1 MNKSKSEQ
9 LLNFDDF
16 KAKLLKD
23 PEVKK
28 EYDRLQPEYAM
39 IGAVIEARVK
49 MGFTQKILA
58 ERTGTKQ
65 SVISRLES
73 GRANPSVAFLK
84 KLAIAMDTH
93 LEIQFV

>member
-1 MNKSKSEQ
+1 MNKAKNNQ

-16 KAKLLKD
+16 KIELLKD

-28 EYDRLQPEYAM
+28 EYDRLQPEYAV
-39 IGAVIEARVK
+39 ISAVIKARVK
-49 MGFTQKILA
+49 RGFTQKILA

-73 GRANPSVAFLK
+73 GRANPSVSFLK
-84 KLAIAMDTH
+84 KLAIAMGTH